1 MSWVQTYL
9 VPLAPELIVLV
20 TACVVLLTDL
30 WLPKGRKGL
39 LVPMA
44 LIGLALAAWATIRLG
59 GETQFGLGGMFVL
72 DPFAAFLKCI
82 FYGSTALAILLGVR
96 YLAVEKIRP
105 GEYHALL
112 LFSTLGMQFMAS
124 AADLLMV
131 YLGLELMSLSLYVLA
146 GLLRRDPRSNEA
158 ALKYFV
164 LGSVASAFLLYGIA
178 LLYGLT
184 GTTGI
189 QAVGTFFAG
198 APMEIGG
205 TPALYLALLMLTV
218 GFGFKI
224 AAVPF
229 HMWAP
234 DAYEGAPTS
243 VTAFMSVGPK
253 VAGFAVLVRVFLEAL
268 PGLQADWT
276 EILIVLA
283 ALTMV
288 VGNVAALVQTNIK
301 RMMGYSS
308 IAHAGYVL
316 IGLAVGDRLGI
327 TSILVYLAVYAVMNL
342 GAFGVILI
350 LRKGETMRE
359 GIEDFAGLAKTHP
372 IHAFLML
379 LFMFS
384 LTGIPPTAG
393 FVGKFYLFLAAVR
406 ADLIWLVVLGVLM
419 SVVSAGYYLRVVM
432 AMYMK
437 EPGEAFNL
445 ATAWPVGIALA
456 LSAAATLFFGVYPE
470 PLFAWADWG
479 ASGFVREAVQAAQP
493 VTLDVCGL

>member
-1 MSWVQTYL
+1 MIWVQTYL

-30 WLPKGRKGL
+30 WLPKGRKGF

-59 GETQFGLGGMFVL
+59 DGTQIGLGGMFVL

-82 FYGSTALAILLGVR
+82 FYGSTALAILLGIR

-131 YLGLELMSLSLYVLA
+131 YLGLELMSLSLYVLV

-189 QAVGTFFAG
+189 QAVGTFLAG
-198 APMEIGG
+198 ADLG
-205 TPALYLALLMLTV
+205 TPALYLALLLLTV

-288 VGNVAALVQTNIK
+288 VGNVAALVQSNIK

-308 IAHAGYVL
+308 IAHASYAL

-327 TSILVYLAVYAVMNL
+327 TSVLVYLAVYAFMNL

-372 IHAFLML
+372 VHAFLML

-393 FVGKFYLFLAAVR
+393 FIGKFYLFLAAVR
-406 ADLIWLVVLGVLM
+406 ADLIWLVVLGV
-419 SVVSAGYYLRVVM
+419 
-432 AMYMK
+432 
-437 EPGEAFNL
+437 
-445 ATAWPVGIALA
+445 
-456 LSAAATLFFGVYPE
+456 
-470 PLFAWADWG
+470 
-479 ASGFVREAVQAAQP
+479 
-493 VTLDVCGL
+493 